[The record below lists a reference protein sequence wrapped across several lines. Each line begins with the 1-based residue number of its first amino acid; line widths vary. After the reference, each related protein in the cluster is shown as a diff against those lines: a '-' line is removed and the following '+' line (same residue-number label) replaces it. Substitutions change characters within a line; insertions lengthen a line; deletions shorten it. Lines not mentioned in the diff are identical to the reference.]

1 MPFGRAKARI
11 ITNSIGVKFSDVA
24 GMEEAKVEV
33 MEFVD
38 YLKAP
43 QRFTQLGA
51 RIPKGALLTG
61 PPGTGKTLLA
71 KAVASEAAVPF
82 ISVAGPDFVEIFG
95 GIGAARVR
103 DLFAQARKHVPCI
116 VYIDEIDAVGKARAS
131 SGMED
136 HMEMESTLNQLL
148 VEMDGIN
155 ELEGVVVMASTNRPA
170 VLDQALLRP
179 GRFDRQINIDLPTL
193 IERQAIFELHLR
205 DYLLAQPLKAYSRR
219 LAALTP
225 GHSGA
230 DIANICN
237 EAALHAARHQ
247 KKLIDSD
254 NFEYAVER
262 VIAGMEKK
270 SNVMSAA
277 EREVVAY
284 HEAGHALVGW
294 MLKHTDPV
302 LKVSIVPRTKGPL
315 GYAQILP
322 SDQKFY
328 NTDQLFDRM
337 CMLLGGRAAEA
348 LVFRRITTGASDDL
362 KRVSEVAY
370 TQIQV
375 FGMNPTIGHVSYP
388 IKKSIDFAKK
398 PFSQKLSKMIDEV
411 CIYLFK

>member
-148 VEMDGIN
+148 VEMDG
-155 ELEGVVVMASTNRPA
+155 
-170 VLDQALLRP
+170 
-179 GRFDRQINIDLPTL
+179 
-193 IERQAIFELHLR
+193 
-205 DYLLAQPLKAYSRR
+205 
-219 LAALTP
+219 
-225 GHSGA
+225 
-230 DIANICN
+230 
-237 EAALHAARHQ
+237 
-247 KKLIDSD
+247 
-254 NFEYAVER
+254 
-262 VIAGMEKK
+262 
-270 SNVMSAA
+270 
-277 EREVVAY
+277 
-284 HEAGHALVGW
+284 
-294 MLKHTDPV
+294 
-302 LKVSIVPRTKGPL
+302 
-315 GYAQILP
+315 
-322 SDQKFY
+322 
-328 NTDQLFDRM
+328 
-337 CMLLGGRAAEA
+337 
-348 LVFRRITTGASDDL
+348 RI
-362 KRVSEVAY
+362 Y
-370 TQIQV
+370 
-375 FGMNPTIGHVSYP
+375 
-388 IKKSIDFAKK
+388 
-398 PFSQKLSKMIDEV
+398 
-411 CIYLFK
+411 C